1 MLEKENITRIKEED
15 KKASKSFTIII
26 ILAACIGGIIGFC
39 TAFFQDH
46 FSLSLDSFI
55 TVLATYMP
63 LAGILLLAAV
73 TIISSVFY
81 KKALK
86 QKALW
91 SGDIDEV
98 YETMDRYLCIPLFLT
113 STSMIVIYTLFG
125 ADFAWG
131 NYISSKLYLPNMIAN
146 LVMIIYCMFFVIS
159 FQKKVIN
166 LEKEINPEKRGSIYD
181 MKFKDKWMDSC
192 DEWEQLMI
200 YKSAYKAYTV
210 TSTVCLA
217 LWIITF
223 FTGVLFHTGIMPI
236 LIIGIIW
243 LVLSC
248 SYQIEAARLGSQ
260 TKKN

>member
-1 MLEKENITRIKEED
+1 MLKKENITRIKEED

-46 FSLSLDSFI
+46 FSLSLDSLI

-98 YETMDRYLCIPLFLT
+98 YEKMDRYLCIPLFLT

-146 LVMIIYCMFFVIS
+146 LVMIIYCMIFVIS

-166 LEKEINPEKRGSIYD
+166 LEKEINPEKRGS
-181 MKFKDKWMDSC
+181 K
-192 DEWEQLMI
+192 
-200 YKSAYKAYTV
+200 
-210 TSTVCLA
+210 
-217 LWIITF
+217 
-223 FTGVLFHTGIMPI
+223 
-236 LIIGIIW
+236 
-243 LVLSC
+243 
-248 SYQIEAARLGSQ
+248 
-260 TKKN
+260 